1 MKKMRFNILLA
12 MLTVALSSWAD
23 VTFALLNPRTPI
35 QGAKFS
41 ITFRLTNGSTSSISA
56 PEIPNCK
63 LLYGPS
69 TSTMS
74 STQIINGQ
82 MSSTQT
88 IDYTFTYLAEKEGSV
103 TIPTVTVSVSGK
115 SLSSKPYNL
124 KILPPDSNPVN
135 SPAQGSNQGGS
146 SSKPSTTATSKIS
159 ADDMFVRI
167 SLNRSSVYEQEAIV
181 VSVKVYTRYEI
192 SAFQITSQPTFE
204 GFLSEELDV
213 PQGTEMEH
221 YNGKNY
227 YTAYLKKCIVY
238 PQKAGQLTITSGKY
252 DVTVVDYEL
261 VSNGFFQTRRPIEK
275 RVITES
281 NTAKVNVTALP
292 TAPAGFTGAVGDF
305 KASVEMK
312 PLELRTNEA
321 ASYIYKVEGTGN
333 IKYLKTPTIDLP
345 AGFDQYTPKTDIN
358 ARFTGSDMR
367 GTYTVNFTLVP
378 QEPGKFEIDPTKFVY
393 FNPHDKKYHTIDLQ
407 GFDVKVAQGT
417 ATSAV
422 TEQKTIA
429 KGMTDILH
437 IKPVG
442 TNLTQNPTRV
452 LLSGMYWLLYA
463 AAAMLLIIIFYI
475 YRRQLKLNAD
485 VKGRKLARANK
496 KATKRLRQAK
506 AAMNAKDTDKF
517 YAELNRAMWG
527 YISDKLDIPSSQLL
541 RENIEQSLL
550 ELGCTEEEVH
560 ETIDI
565 LDQCEMARFTPH
577 TEAQMSQLYDQAVA
591 TINQIESTKK

>member
-1 MKKMRFNILLA
+1 MLA
-12 MLTVALSSWAD
+12 VALSSWAET
-23 VTFALLNPRTPI
+23 TFNLINPRTPI
-35 QGAKFS
+35 EGTKFT
-41 ITFRLTNGSTSSISA
+41 ITFRLVNGSASSISA
-56 PEIPNCK
+56 PEIPNCR

-82 MSSTQT
+82 MSSQQS
-88 IDYTFTYLAEKEGSV
+88 IDYTFTYLAEKAGET
-103 TIPTVTVSVSGK
+103 TIPAVTVSANGK
-115 SLSSKPYNL
+115 SLSSKPYKL
-124 KILPPDSNPVN
+124 KILPPDSNAGAGQGQGQGIPQGN
-135 SPAQGSNQGGS
+135 ANGGAQ
-146 SSKPSTTATSKIS
+146 AKIS
-159 ADDMFVRI
+159 PDDMFVRI
-167 SLNRSSVYEQEAIV
+167 SLNRSSVYEQEAVV

-192 SAFQITSQPTFE
+192 SSFQITAQPTFE
-204 GFLSEELDV
+204 GFLSEELEV

-252 DVTVVDYEL
+252 DVTIVDYEL

-275 RVITES
+275 RVVTES

-292 TAPAGFTGAVGDF
+292 TAPAGYTGAVGDF

-312 PLELRTNEA
+312 PIELRTNEA

-333 IKYLKTPTIDLP
+333 IKYLKTPTLDLP

-358 ARFTGSDMR
+358 ARFTGNDMH
-367 GTYTVNFTLVP
+367 GTYTVNYTLVP
-378 QEPGKFEIDPTKFVY
+378 QEPGKFEIDPSRFVY
-393 FNPHDKKYHTIDLQ
+393 FNPRDKKYHTIDLQ
-407 GFDVKVAQGT
+407 GFEVKVAQGMT
-417 ATSAV
+417 TSAV

-437 IKPVG
+437 IKVTG
-442 TNLTQNPTRV
+442 DNLTKTPTYLFR
-452 LLSGMYWLLYA
+452 SGLYWLLYA
-463 AAAMLLIIIFYI
+463 AAAMLLIIVIYI

-485 VKGRKLARANK
+485 VKGRKLARANS
-496 KATKRLRQAK
+496 KATKRLRLAK

-527 YISDKLDIPSSQLL
+527 YLSDKLDIPSSQLL
-541 RENIEQSLL
+541 RDNIEQKLAQFGLS
-550 ELGCTEEEVH
+550 EEAIRQ
-560 ETIDI
+560 TIDI

-577 TEAQMSQLYDQAVA
+577 SEAEMSQLYDQAVT
-591 TINQIESTKK
+591 TIKSIESTKK

>member
-1 MKKMRFNILLA
+1 MLA
-12 MLTVALSSWAD
+12 VALSSWAET
-23 VTFALLNPRTPI
+23 TFNLINPRTPI
-35 QGAKFS
+35 EGTKFT
-41 ITFRLTNGSTSSISA
+41 ITFRLVNGSASSISA
-56 PEIPNCK
+56 PEIPNCR

-82 MSSTQT
+82 MSSQQS
-88 IDYTFTYLAEKEGSV
+88 IDYTFTYLAEKAGET
-103 TIPTVTVSVSGK
+103 TIPAVTVSANGK
-115 SLSSKPYNL
+115 SLSSKPYKL
-124 KILPPDSNPVN
+124 KILPPDSNAGAGQGQGQGIPQGN
-135 SPAQGSNQGGS
+135 ANGGAQ
-146 SSKPSTTATSKIS
+146 AKIS
-159 ADDMFVRI
+159 PDDMFVRI
-167 SLNRSSVYEQEAIV
+167 SLNRSSVYEQEAVV

-192 SAFQITSQPTFE
+192 SSFQITAQPTFE
-204 GFLSEELDV
+204 GFLSEELEV

-252 DVTVVDYEL
+252 DVTIVDYEL

-275 RVITES
+275 RVVTES

-292 TAPAGFTGAVGDF
+292 TAPAGYTGAVGDF

-333 IKYLKTPTIDLP
+333 IKYLKTPTLDLP

-358 ARFTGSDMR
+358 ARFTGNDMH
-367 GTYTVNFTLVP
+367 GTYTVNYTLVP
-378 QEPGKFEIDPTKFVY
+378 QEPGKFEIDPSRFVY
-393 FNPHDKKYHTIDLQ
+393 FNPRDKKYHTIDLQ
-407 GFDVKVAQGT
+407 GFEVKVAQGMT
-417 ATSAV
+417 TSAV

-437 IKPVG
+437 IKVTG
-442 TNLTQNPTRV
+442 DNLTKTPTYLFR
-452 LLSGMYWLLYA
+452 SGLYWLLYA
-463 AAAMLLIIIFYI
+463 AAAMLLIIVIYI

-485 VKGRKLARANK
+485 VKGRKLARANS
-496 KATKRLRQAK
+496 KATKRLRLAK

-527 YISDKLDIPSSQLL
+527 YLSDKLDIPSSQLL
-541 RENIEQSLL
+541 RDNIEQKLAQFGLS
-550 ELGCTEEEVH
+550 EEAIRQ
-560 ETIDI
+560 TIDI

-577 TEAQMSQLYDQAVA
+577 SEAEMSQLYDQAVT
-591 TINQIESTKK
+591 TIKSIESTKK